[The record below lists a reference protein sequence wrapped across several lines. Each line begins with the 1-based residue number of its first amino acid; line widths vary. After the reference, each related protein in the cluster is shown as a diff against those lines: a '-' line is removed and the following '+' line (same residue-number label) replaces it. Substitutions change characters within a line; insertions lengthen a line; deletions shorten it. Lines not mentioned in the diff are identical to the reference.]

1 MSHEPTPTIR
11 PRMPADHV
19 AVQQLL
25 SASSLPTTGIEAPGA
40 EFLVAVA
47 GERVVGCAGLER
59 YGDVG
64 LLRSVAVDPEWR
76 GRGLG
81 ARLTRRVLAVAEQR
95 GMVRLYL
102 LTENAAKYFR
112 AFGFRAIPRSQ
123 ADPAVQGSAEF
134 TELCPASATLM
145 LREQGEEDAGI
156 P

>member
-1 MSHEPTPTIR
+1 MIR
-11 PRMPADHV
+11 PRTPADLL

-25 SASSLPTTGIEAPGA
+25 SASSLPTAGIEAPGT

-64 LLRSVAVDPEWR
+64 LLRSVAVAPEWR

-81 ARLTRRVLAVAEQR
+81 AGLTRRVLAVAEQR
-95 GMVRLYL
+95 GIVRIYL
-102 LTENAAKYFR
+102 LTETAAQYFR
-112 AFGFRAIPRSQ
+112 TFGFRAIPRSQ
-123 ADPAVQGSAEF
+123 ADEAVQGSAEF

-145 LREQGEEDAGI
+145 LRAQGEEDAAV

>member
-1 MSHEPTPTIR
+1 
-11 PRMPADHV
+11 
-19 AVQQLL
+19 VQRLL
-25 SASSLPTTGIEAPGA
+25 AASSLPTTGIEAPGA

-81 ARLTRRVLAVAEQR
+81 AGLTRGVLALAKQR
-95 GMVRLYL
+95 GIVCIYL
-102 LTENAAKYFR
+102 LTETSAQYFHG
-112 AFGFRAIPRSQ
+112 FGFRAIPRSQ
-123 ADPAVQGSAEF
+123 ADAAVQGSAEF

-145 LREQGEEDAGI
+145 VREQGEEDAAI
-156 P
+156 H

>member
-1 MSHEPTPTIR
+1 
-11 PRMPADHV
+11 V
-19 AVQQLL
+19 AVQRLL
-25 SASSLPTTGIEAPGA
+25 SAASLPTAGIEAPGA

-76 GRGLG
+76 GLGLG
-81 ARLTRRVLAVAEQR
+81 GRLTRTVLATAEQQGVMR
-95 GMVRLYL
+95 VYL
-102 LTENAAKYFR
+102 LTETAAPYFG
-112 AFGFRAIPRSQ
+112 AFGFRAIPRNE
-123 ADPAVQGSAEF
+123 ADEAVQGSAEF

-145 LREQGEEDAGI
+145 LRDQVGRDAAD

>member
-1 MSHEPTPTIR
+1 MIR
-11 PRMPADHV
+11 PRRPADLR

-25 SASSLPTTGIEAPGA
+25 AAASLPTTGIEAPGA

-81 ARLTRRVLAVAEQR
+81 AGLTRRVLAVAKQR
-95 GMVRLYL
+95 GIVRIYL
-102 LTENAAKYFR
+102 LTETAAQYFH
-112 AFGFRAIPRSQ
+112 AFGFRVIPRSE

-145 LREQGEEDAGI
+145 VREQGDEDAAV